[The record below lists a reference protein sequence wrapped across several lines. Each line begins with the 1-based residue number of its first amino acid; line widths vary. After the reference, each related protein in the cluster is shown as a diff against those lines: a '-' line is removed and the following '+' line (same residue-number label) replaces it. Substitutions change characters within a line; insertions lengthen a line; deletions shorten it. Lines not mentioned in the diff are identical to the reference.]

1 VALKLLIELKKQEE
15 KNLNMLV
22 FLTTLPLKPEHRII
36 NIRRLINQY
45 IKLGHFDVAK
55 SLLEIMI
62 PLNLRDKE
70 DLEKKYKECQHGAN
84 IPTQLTP
91 KTPDGKL
98 KFFCFSE
105 FIPING
111 SHFECSVC
119 KATFVKIDKTEN
131 ALERCTYCT
140 FGLLEKK

>member
-91 KTPDGKL
+91 KTPDGKIEIFL
-98 KFFCFSE
+98 F
-105 FIPING
+105 
-111 SHFECSVC
+111 
-119 KATFVKIDKTEN
+119 
-131 ALERCTYCT
+131 
-140 FGLLEKK
+140 